1 MHADRTDSSPA
12 SLAFETQRVVMMVLL
27 SSDPGPWSRADLHRE
42 IKGSRG
48 EPIDVDEA
56 IDALYGAGLIH
67 VSDDLVVPTR
77 AARVM
82 DELGL

>member
-1 MHADRTDSSPA
+1 MHADRIDCGPA
-12 SLAFETQRVVMMVLL
+12 ALATETQRIVMMVLL
-27 SSDPGPWSRADLHRE
+27 SSDPGVWSRADLERE

-67 VSDDLVVPTR
+67 VCNDLVIPTR

>member
-1 MHADRTDSSPA
+1 M
-12 SLAFETQRVVMMVLL
+12 MMVLL
-27 SSDPGPWSRADLHRE
+27 SSDPGPWSRVDLHRE
-42 IKGSRG
+42 IKGSRD

-67 VSDDLVVPTR
+67 VCNDPAIPTR

-82 DELGL
+82 DELRL

>member
-1 MHADRTDSSPA
+1 MHADRIDCCPA
-12 SLAFETQRVVMMVLL
+12 ALAIETQRIVLMVLL
-27 SSDPGPWSRADLHRE
+27 SSDPGPWSRADLDRE

-67 VSDDLVVPTR
+67 VQGELVFPTR
-77 AARVM
+77 AARLM
-82 DELGL
+82 DELCL

>member
-1 MHADRTDSSPA
+1 MHADRIDCPCAAIAT
-12 SLAFETQRVVMMVLL
+12 ETQRIVMMVLL
-27 SSDPGPWSRADLHRE
+27 SGDPGPWSRAELHRE
-42 IKGSRG
+42 IQGSRG

-67 VSDDLVVPTR
+67 VSDELIHPSR

-82 DELGL
+82 DELSV

>member
-1 MHADRTDSSPA
+1 MHADRIDCCPA
-12 SLAFETQRVVMMVLL
+12 AVAIETQRIVMMVLL

-42 IKGSRG
+42 IQGSKA

-56 IDALYGAGLIH
+56 INALYGAGLVH
-67 VSDDLVVPTR
+67 VCNDLVIPTR

-82 DELGL
+82 DELHL

>member
-1 MHADRTDSSPA
+1 MHADRIDCCPA
-12 SLAFETQRVVMMVLL
+12 ALAIETQRIVLMVLL
-27 SSDPGPWSRADLHRE
+27 SSDPGPWSRADLDRE

-67 VSDDLVVPTR
+67 VSDNLVLPTR

-82 DELGL
+82 DELRL

>member
-1 MHADRTDSSPA
+1 
-12 SLAFETQRVVMMVLL
+12 MMVLL

-67 VSDDLVVPTR
+67 VSDDLVIPTR
-77 AARVM
+77 AARLM